1 MKFNFLNQMREISLL
16 KKIESSLNNKM
27 DRHVGKKKSL
37 VNL

>member
-27 DRHVGKKKSL
+27 DRHVEKKKSL